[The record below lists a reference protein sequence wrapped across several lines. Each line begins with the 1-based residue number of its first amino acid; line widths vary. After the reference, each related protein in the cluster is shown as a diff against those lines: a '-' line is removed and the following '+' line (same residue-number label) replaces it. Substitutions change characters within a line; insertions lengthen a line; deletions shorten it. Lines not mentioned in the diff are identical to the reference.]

1 MPPDPAMSPATQPAA
16 DPNPA
21 APPAAPTAA
30 GLAPAVEN
38 PAVAAPASAPSPDTP
53 PTPAPVSAP
62 ASPPAEEPATAAPAV
77 KDGAAAK
84 PTEAK
89 PAEPEPSLLETL
101 GKKPEVAK
109 PTDAAKA
116 AGDAPADAKADDAK
130 AAKPE
135 ASKPAEAAPVEY
147 KYTLPETLKMDDALK
162 GEVHKAFDDFRA
174 NPADAQGLIDL
185 HAKSMQEF
193 ATQLDRQNR
202 EAFANYR
209 KSMRDKVMADPEL
222 GGAGHQTAMGAVA
235 RMRDLFV
242 PEKDRAEFDD
252 MLRITGAGDHPAML
266 RLLHNAAKWFDEPA
280 VAPPEARPTKGNGRR
295 PNGGLYSEES
305 RAKMQ
310 V

>member
-1 MPPDPAMSPATQPAA
+1 MPPDLVMSPATQPAA

-30 GLAPAVEN
+30 GLAPAS
-38 PAVAAPASAPSPDTP
+38 PAP

-62 ASPPAEEPATAAPAV
+62 ASPPAGEPATAAPAV

-89 PAEPEPSLLETL
+89 PAEVPESEPSLLETL

-185 HAKSMQEF
+185 HAKSMTEF

-266 RLLHNAAKWFDEPA
+266 RLLHNAAKWFDDPA

>member
-1 MPPDPAMSPATQPAA
+1 MPPDPAMTQVALPATVSPETV
-16 DPNPA
+16 A
-21 APPAAPTAA
+21 APAGTTA
-30 GLAPAVEN
+30 
-38 PAVAAPASAPSPDTP
+38 AVAAPGPAPSPEIP
-53 PTPAPVSAP
+53 PTPAPASAP
-62 ASPPAEEPATAAPAV
+62 ASPPAAEPATAAPAPV
-77 KDGAAAK
+77 PGAAAK
-84 PTEAK
+84 PSEAK
-89 PAEPEPSLLETL
+89 VTEVPPPEPSLLETL
-101 GKKPEVAK
+101 GKKPEPAK
-109 PTDAAKA
+109 PEGEKPVEAKPPEAAKA
-116 AGDAPADAKADDAK
+116 AEAKPPE
-130 AAKPE
+130 AAKPAE
-135 ASKPAEAAPVEY
+135 PAAVEY

-174 NPADAQGLIDL
+174 DPAAGAQKLIDL
-185 HAKSMQEF
+185 HAKTMQDF

-242 PEKDRAEFDD
+242 PQKDRAEFDD

-295 PNGGLYSEES
+295 PSGGLYSEES

-310 V
+310 I

>member
-1 MPPDPAMSPATQPAA
+1 MPPDDPMTQATQPAA
-16 DPNPA
+16 AVA
-21 APPAAPTAA
+21 AAA
-30 GLAPAVEN
+30 APAV
-38 PAVAAPASAPSPDTP
+38 PAAVAAPEPSPSPDKA
-53 PTPAPVSAP
+53 PAPVSAP
-62 ASPPAEEPATAAPAV
+62 ASPPAAEPATAAPSGTSV
-77 KDGAAAK
+77 GAAAK
-84 PTEAK
+84 PSETK
-89 PAEPEPSLLETL
+89 PAEVPAPEPSLLETL
-101 GKKPEVAK
+101 GKKPEAAKPEGEKPAEVKPAEAVKPEEAK
-109 PTDAAKA
+109 PTE
-116 AGDAPADAKADDAK
+116 

-135 ASKPAEAAPVEY
+135 APQPVEY
-147 KYTLPETLKMDDALK
+147 KYTLPETLKMDDAMK

-174 NPADAQGLIDL
+174 NPSEGAQGLINL
-185 HAKSMQEF
+185 HVQRMQEF
-193 ATQLDRQNR
+193 ATQIDKQNR
-202 EAFANYR
+202 QAFADYR

-310 V
+310 I